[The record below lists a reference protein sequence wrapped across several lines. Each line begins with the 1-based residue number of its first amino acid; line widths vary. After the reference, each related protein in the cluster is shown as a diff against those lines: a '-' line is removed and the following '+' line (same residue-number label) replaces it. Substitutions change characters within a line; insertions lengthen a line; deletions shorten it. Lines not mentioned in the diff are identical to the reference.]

1 MRVGIHYGLE
11 RAEYEVADANL
22 VVSRRQPRSPPVQ
35 DIGHAVTN
43 ALETPHGFPAL
54 RKALT
59 PDDHVVIVVD
69 NRLPHLDEMLT
80 AVVEYLIQAR
90 IPPTAITLLYA
101 SSPSTG
107 VNGQLPGHPEI
118 AVEIHDASHRKKLSY
133 LATTRKGRRL
143 YLNRT
148 AVDADQL
155 IVLSGRGYDPLLG
168 YSGAVG
174 ELFPALC
181 DDETKQLLTAE
192 LSNDVP
198 STEPWP
204 IRREADEAAWLLGAP
219 FMIQVIEGL
228 GKEIVHV
235 LGGVADTAGENE
247 RLLNAEWRVT
257 VDRPVDAVVAGLS
270 GDPSRHGFEEL
281 ARALACAARVVK
293 PRGRIVLLSQAEPT
307 LGAGAQILR
316 QSDEPGIA
324 LKDLRLQKPPD
335 IGPCFQ
341 WASAADHAEIYML
354 SRLEPEI
361 AEELFTTPL
370 STASQAQRLLAAG
383 EVLFLED
390 AHKSLAVIDDQNEEA
405 GWTS

>member
-1 MRVGIHYGLE
+1 MRVRIRYGLE
-11 RAEYEVADANL
+11 QAEYEVADGSF
-22 VVSRRQPRSPPVQ
+22 VVPRRQPRSPPIQ
-35 DIGHAVTN
+35 NIGQAVTN
-43 ALETPHGFPAL
+43 ALEMPHGFPAL

-59 PDDHVVIVVD
+59 PDDHVVILVD
-69 NRLPHLDEMLT
+69 NRLPHLEEMLT
-80 AVVEYLIQAR
+80 AIVNYLTQAKIR
-90 IPPTAITLLYA
+90 EAALTLLY
-101 SSPSTG
+101 SSPPSWG
-107 VNGQLPGHPEI
+107 SNGKLLGHPEV

-174 ELFPALC
+174 ELFPALS
-181 DDETKQLLTAE
+181 DEETKQHFSSG

-204 IRREADEAAWLLGAP
+204 VRREADEVAWLLGTP
-219 FMIQVIEGL
+219 FMIQVIEGS
-228 GKEIVHV
+228 GKEILHV
-235 LGGVADTAGENE
+235 IGGLAETGGEGE
-247 RLLNAEWRVT
+247 RLLNDEWRVA
-257 VDRPVDAVVAGLS
+257 VQSPVDIVVAGVS
-270 GDPSRHGFEEL
+270 GEPGQHGFAEL

-293 PRGRIVLLSQAEPT
+293 PRGRIVLLSQADPA
-307 LGAGAQILR
+307 LGPGAQILR

-335 IGPCFQ
+335 IDPAFQ
-341 WASAADHAEIYML
+341 WASAADHAEIFLL
-354 SRLEPEI
+354 SGLQPDI
-361 AEELFTTPL
+361 AEEMFTTPL
-370 STASQAQRLLAAG
+370 TKASQAQNLLSTG

-390 AHKSLAVIDDQNEEA
+390 AHKSLAVIDDVK
-405 GWTS
+405 

>member
-1 MRVGIHYGLE
+1 MRVGIRYGLE

-22 VVSRRQPRSPPVQ
+22 VVPQRQPRSPPIQ
-35 DIGHAVTN
+35 DIGQAVTN
-43 ALETPHGFPAL
+43 ALEMPHGFPAL

-181 DDETKQLLTAE
+181 DEETKQHFSTE

-198 STEPWP
+198 FTEPWP

-235 LGGVADTAGENE
+235 LGGLADTAGESE

-257 VDRPVDAVVAGLS
+257 VDRPVDVVVAGLS
-270 GDPSRHGFEEL
+270 GDPSRHGFAEL

-293 PRGRIVLLSQAEPT
+293 PRGHIVLLSRAEPA
-307 LGAGAQILR
+307 LGPGAQILR
-316 QSDEPGIA
+316 QSDEPSIA

-341 WASAADHAEIYML
+341 WASAADHTEIYML

-370 STASQAQRLLAAG
+370 STASQAQRLLEAE

-390 AHKSLAVIDDQNEEA
+390 AHKSLAVIDDQK
-405 GWTS
+405 